1 MKFVNDIFLEN
12 LPKLDLHGY
21 DRMSAIVATRDFI
34 EENYLLKN
42 SKVVII
48 HGIGSGIVKK
58 AVHEELKKNKK
69 VLSYKVDINNI
80 GCSIIDI
87 NI

>member
-21 DRMSAIVATRDFI
+21 DKMSAIVATRDFI